1 MEQIVTVQRI
11 LPDGRAQV
19 SCQRKSACSGDCH
32 KCAGCGAAAETVTV
46 EADNPIGA
54 GPGDRVVVRS
64 SSRRVLAAA
73 AVLYAVPVALFFLGW
88 GLGALTGKLPG
99 LFGGLGFAAGL
110 GLALMYDRRIARRKS
125 VAYEIIGYAEE
136 NEQRRT

>member
-1 MEQIVTVQRI
+1 MEQVVTVRQI

-19 SCQRKSACSGDCH
+19 ACVRQSACSGDCH
-32 KCAGCGAAAETVTV
+32 KCAGCGAAAETVMV

-64 SSRRVLAAA
+64 ESRTVLKAA
-73 AVLYAVPVALFFLGW
+73 AVLYAVPVVLFFLGW
-88 GLGALTGKLPG
+88 GLGELAGRLPG
-99 LFGGLGFAAGL
+99 LFGGLGFGL
-110 GLALMYDRRIARRKS
+110 GLLLALVYDRRMAKRRS
-125 VAYEIIGYAEE
+125 VSYEIIGYAEE

>member
-1 MEQIVTVQRI
+1 MEQVVTVRQI

-19 SCQRKSACSGDCH
+19 ACARQSACSGDCH

-64 SSRRVLAAA
+64 ESRTVLKAA

-88 GLGALTGKLPG
+88 GLGELAGRLPG
-99 LFGGLGFAAGL
+99 LFGGLGFGL
-110 GLALMYDRRIARRKS
+110 GLLLALAYDRRMAKRRS
-125 VAYEIIGYAEE
+125 VSYEIIGYAEE
-136 NEQRRT
+136 NEQWRT

>member
-11 LPDGRAQV
+11 LPGGRAQV

-46 EADNPIGA
+46 EADNAIGA
-54 GPGDRVVVRS
+54 QKGDLVVVRS
-64 SSRRVLAAA
+64 SSRTVLKAA

-88 GLGALTGKLPG
+88 GLGALAGKLPG
-99 LFGGLGFAAGL
+99 LFGGLGFALGL
-110 GLALMYDRRIARRKS
+110 GLALVYDRRMAKRKS
-125 VAYEIIGYAEE
+125 VCYEIIGFAE
-136 NEQRRT
+136 RS

>member
-1 MEQIVTVQRI
+1 MEQIVTVRRI

-32 KCAGCGAAAETVTV
+32 RCAGCGAAAETVTV

-64 SSRRVLAAA
+64 SNRTVLAAA
-73 AVLYAVPVALFFLGW
+73 AVLYVVPVALFFLGW
-88 GLGALTGKLPG
+88 ILGELVGKLPG
-99 LFGGLGFAAGL
+99 LFGALGFAL
-110 GLALMYDRRIARRKS
+110 GLVLARIYDRKIARRKS
-125 VAYEIIGYAEE
+125 VAYEIIGYAE
-136 NEQRRT
+136 